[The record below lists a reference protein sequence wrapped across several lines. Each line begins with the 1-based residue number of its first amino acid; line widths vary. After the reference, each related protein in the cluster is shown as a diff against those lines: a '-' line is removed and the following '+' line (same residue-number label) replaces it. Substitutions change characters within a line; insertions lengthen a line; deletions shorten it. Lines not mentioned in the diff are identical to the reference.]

1 MTTRQIPVQGVSL
14 PFGSRVAIKES
25 FALRLWDPRSHI
37 PVRDRR
43 ASLHSHVQRG
53 GMAAHCQGPCYCV
66 RFTLTGSN
74 FLSSRADDGGPRAWK
89 RNLCTQRELSDE
101 KVAGSTEQYFVGVG
115 GFEDLS
121 EAHPGHLWIRAFATA
136 GHQVERLGRKRDL
149 AGKREVIF
157 NGQTTSVFGQL

>member
-1 MTTRQIPVQGVSL
+1 MYKGEEWRPTARVPVI
-14 PFGSRVAIKES
+14 AY
-25 FALRLWDPRSHI
+25 
-37 PVRDRR
+37 
-43 ASLHSHVQRG
+43 ASLSLEAISR
-53 GMAAHCQGPCYCV
+53 
-66 RFTLTGSN
+66 S
-74 FLSSRADDGGPRAWK
+74 SSRADDGGPRAWK

-121 EAHPGHLWIRAFATA
+121 EAHPGHLWIGAFATA
-136 GHQVERLGRKRDL
+136 GHQVERLGRKRDS